1 MDVGRNKVKKMLKT
15 VFSKNQE
22 EKLYSFSSSKL
33 HAEYYIQFESEYCV
47 TLEYAIENVVSKN
60 PNLKSAS
67 QRFLDYYSVLI
78 RKPSDFLLIDKFK
91 FLQRKNEA
99 LKILCESRLLS
110 DEMLYALFQ
119 SQDVINLFP
128 SGEWLD
134 VCARRFVKVLVNFA
148 EGSEISWREAFPN
161 NHEIPDFTKQYIYSW
176 IYEEGRM
183 DSDFLQRFRH
193 EFPAKYKHL
202 SSFLDGG

>member
-1 MDVGRNKVKKMLKT
+1 MLKT
-15 VFSKNQE
+15 IFGKNQQ
-22 EKLYSFSSSKL
+22 EKLYYFSASKL
-33 HAEYYIQFESEYCV
+33 HAEYYIQFEHEYCV
-47 TLEYAIENVVSKN
+47 TLEYAIENVVSAN

-67 QRFLDYYSVLI
+67 QRFLDYYSLLI

-91 FLQRKNEA
+91 FMQRKNEA

-119 SQDVINLFP
+119 NQEVINVFP

-134 VCARRFVKVLVNFA
+134 GCVRRFVKVLVDYA
-148 EGSEISWREAFPN
+148 EGREISWRETFPN
-161 NHEIPDFTKQYIYSW
+161 SHEIPDFTRQYIYSW
-176 IYEEGRM
+176 IYEEGTM
-183 DSDFLQRFRH
+183 DGDFQQRFQD

-202 SSFLDGG
+202 SSFREGR